1 MKNKSHKIKN
11 FIKTPYF
18 LIGLISVIAISA
30 ISIFAIYLHWNAT
43 KESTTIMNL
52 SSMVPNYVKREIESQ
67 LYQNVVKNS
76 KNYTENRS
84 VINAT
89 VRSNTLNAGTKDDGE
104 GYGDFIVDIDTLEQN
119 YHVFYS
125 YRNEQDFSVTITC
138 VSADESIYPQTS
150 CQAVGD
156 DTNYDAYEEVDALL
170 PYIGFTANNKRIF
183 VNKSSRYAYT
193 NKPYYTIEINAC
205 GSEEEIAAGLETFK
219 TYLENQEIDTAQLT
233 FETRNKCYLQY

>member
-30 ISIFAIYLHWNAT
+30 ISIFAIYMHWNAT

-119 YHVFYS
+119 
-125 YRNEQDFSVTITC
+125 
-138 VSADESIYPQTS
+138 
-150 CQAVGD
+150 
-156 DTNYDAYEEVDALL
+156 
-170 PYIGFTANNKRIF
+170 
-183 VNKSSRYAYT
+183 
-193 NKPYYTIEINAC
+193 
-205 GSEEEIAAGLETFK
+205 
-219 TYLENQEIDTAQLT
+219 
-233 FETRNKCYLQY
+233 